1 MLINQCEGNY
11 SWPMTKLHTALF
23 GKREGLSKIIKRKVN
38 IEDFETELLKFNV
51 TVSRG
56 QLSFYRQFRSF

>member
-11 SWPMTKLHTALF
+11 SWPTTKLHTALF
-23 GKREGLSKIIKRKVN
+23 RKGG
-38 IEDFETELLKFNV
+38 IRTLKQLLKFNI

>member
-11 SWPMTKLHTALF
+11 SWPMTKLHT
-23 GKREGLSKIIKRKVN
+23 GLSKIIKRKVN
-38 IEDFETELLKFNV
+38 IEDFETELLKFNI